1 MLVGRREWA
10 SGVGDRIM
18 VKTLLGALV
27 VGVLAAA
34 LGSRHG
40 HPVVAG
46 VAAFACWLVLFW
58 DWDRDDWRRMGW

>member
-1 MLVGRREWA
+1 
-10 SGVGDRIM
+10 M